1 MSFNIT
7 GDNPLYIDAS
17 DMEGKLKTMQRIMCK
32 EQYEKLLYR
41 TLKEVGAK
49 TRTITWNEIKHDYEV
64 KRKWVYSSFG
74 KPQTQMGGYG
84 QFPVSCVI
92 PLSGKK
98 GVLGPTFKSSGGS
111 NKKGRMHIVKARI
124 VKTGRST
131 LPEKM
136 PRDMGGQKPFKSGG
150 IVWRRLTDKRLPIA
164 VVSGVAVPQMPL
176 NRSKDDVV
184 KELLAYMEDRLDHNF
199 NYILDQELGR

>member
-17 DMEGKLKTMQRIMCK
+17 DMEDKLKTMQRIMRK

-49 TRTITWNEIKHDYEV
+49 TRTIAWNEIKDDYEV

-74 KPQTQMGGYG
+74 KPKTQMGGYG

-98 GVLGPTFKSSGGS
+98 GVLGPTFAARGGS
-111 NKKGRMHIVKARI
+111 NKKGRMHIVKAKI
-124 VKTGRST
+124 VKSGEST
-131 LPEKM
+131 LPKVM
-136 PRDMGGQKPFKSGG
+136 KNQGGQPPFMARG
-150 IVWRRLTDKRLPIA
+150 LTWTRKTKKRLPIA

-199 NYILDQELGR
+199 DYILDRELGR